1 MSFRLGR
8 LRRVEKSRRKTYNHL
23 NLANR
28 TMINILLNY
37 YNFDGAWAKPHLERY
52 VKNQKVLIVPLAY
65 RESQAWDN
73 ESWQAIY
80 GKGGEKY
87 ANILAPFLAYGYKEE
102 EIDWLNYYD
111 NRDHVEQIQNTTL
124 LFFTG
129 GMPEK
134 AIRRMNDLGI
144 TNAVKSFNGVIMGAS
159 AGAMLQLDVY
169 HITPDE
175 DYDNYEVCRGLGLVK
190 GFDLEVHFLNTD
202 LQNECTHRAIDELKL
217 PVYQM
222 WHEGGV
228 IVDGGKVTVMGQVE
242 FVRGN
247 R

>member
-1 MSFRLGR
+1 
-8 LRRVEKSRRKTYNHL
+8 
-23 NLANR
+23 
-28 TMINILLNY
+28 MINILLNY
-37 YNFDGAWAKPHLERY
+37 YNFDGAWARPQLEKY
-52 VKNQKVLIVPLAY
+52 VKNQRVLIIPLAY

-73 ESWQAIY
+73 DSFLSVY

-87 ANILAPFLAYGYKEE
+87 DNILAPFLAYGYSEE

-111 NRDHVEQIQNTTL
+111 NRDHVGQIQNATL

-134 AIRRMNDLGI
+134 AIRRMDELGI
-144 TNAVKSFNGVIMGAS
+144 TQAVKDFNGVVMGAS

-175 DYDNYEVCRGLGLVK
+175 DYDRYDICRGLGLVA
-190 GFDLEVHFLNTD
+190 GFDLEVHYLATP
-202 LQNECTHRAIDELKL
+202 LQQECSVRAVAELSL

-222 WHEGGV
+222 WHEGGL
-228 IVDGGKVTVMGQVE
+228 IVDGGKITALGNVE
-242 FVRGN
+242 IVR
-247 R
+247 